1 VVFDVS
7 QPFSRDGAVGDDGA
21 VLPDHGDAEV
31 GLLAQVANGGV
42 EQGAWYGRSGLI
54 EQRPESHGG

>member
-1 VVFDVS
+1 MVFDVS
-7 QPFSRDGAVGDDGA
+7 QPFGRHGTVGDDGA

-31 GLLAQVANGGV
+31 SLLAEIANGGV

-54 EQRPESHGG
+54 E